1 MKKLVFLFLC
11 FFATELF
18 AQSEFLKR
26 SLGYRDTY
34 WGEPFEQVFAEKN
47 HLYLNS
53 SLNDFEKKFLI
64 ENDLM
69 MSESSKVY
77 YYFRDNKLSSIAYE
91 ISYSEETEERLLSKF
106 NQKKEVC
113 NAKVIIKENPETD
126 KEKAIKENF
135 SDALKGECFSC
146 LLAED
151 AFVCELRA
159 GKGSLIGEF
168 FTNESGQTES
178 SVRIYKIYIND
189 MTVCYVLS
197 NIIENKIDVIY
208 TERYEEKF

>member
-1 MKKLVFLFLC
+1 MKKLMFLFLC

-77 YYFRDNKLSSIAYE
+77 YYFRDNKLASIAYE
-91 ISYSEETEERLLSKF
+91 ISYSEETEELSSFLNGEYWSWLFAEDLYFFEHHGSSFCSDLSIINLSKK
-106 NQKKEVC
+106 NLL
-113 NAKVIIKENPETD
+113 PEYT
-126 KEKAIKENF
+126 
-135 SDALKGECFSC
+135 
-146 LLAED
+146 
-151 AFVCELRA
+151 R
-159 GKGSLIGEF
+159 
-168 FTNESGQTES
+168 
-178 SVRIYKIYIND
+178 YIS
-189 MTVCYVLS
+189 MT
-197 NIIENKIDVIY
+197 
-208 TERYEEKF
+208 

>member
-1 MKKLVFLFLC
+1 MFLFLC

-53 SLNDFEKKFLI
+53 SLNDFERKFLI

-69 MSESSKVY
+69 MSESSNVY
-77 YYFRDNKLSSIAYE
+77 YYFRDNKLASIAYE
-91 ISYSEETEERLLSKF
+91 ISFSEETEERLLSKF
-106 NQKKEVC
+106 NQKKEIYNTKILV
-113 NAKVIIKENPETD
+113 KDKPEND
-126 KEKAIKENF
+126 KEKEIKEKFLSIQN
-135 SDALKGECFSC
+135 GECSSW
-146 LLAED
+146 LWASE
-151 AFVCELRA
+151 AFVCEHNA
-159 GKGSLIGEF
+159 GKNSVIGVFINNKSE
-168 FTNESGQTES
+168 QKES
-178 SVRIYKIYIND
+178 SAKIYKIYIND

-197 NIIENKIDVIY
+197 NVVENKIDVVY
-208 TERYEEKF
+208 TERYEERF

>member
-1 MKKLVFLFLC
+1 MKKLMFLFLC

-77 YYFRDNKLSSIAYE
+77 YYFRDNKLASIAYE

-106 NQKKEVC
+106 NQKKEIYNTKILV
-113 NAKVIIKENPETD
+113 KDKPESD
-126 KEKAIKENF
+126 KEKSIKEELSSFLN
-135 SDALKGECFSC
+135 GEYWSWLF
-146 LLAED
+146 AED
-151 AFVCELRA
+151 LYFFEHH
-159 GKGSLIGEF
+159 GDSLIERF
-168 FTNESGQTES
+168 INNKSEQKES
-178 SVRIYKIYIND
+178 SARIYKIYIND
-189 MTVCYVLS
+189 MTDCYVLS
-197 NIIENKIDVIY
+197 NVVENKIDVVY